1 MLLTAMS
8 ILALTA
14 KPSTNWGHKPL
25 VFHPLRVIAI
35 GLALLLPMQAH
46 ATTRV
51 YLIRGL
57 LGWLVAPMNQLAT
70 DLQAQGATVEM
81 SSWADITLAT
91 AACTHRNDRLVFVAH
106 SLGAPMATAAAA
118 LAQRLCGARVRVI
131 AIDPVPGG
139 QALNSP
145 TTAFIGPLG
154 GTIAGAHNIRVQGHN
169 HIGMAEDEAMRQRIV
184 TAVMGR

>member
-1 MLLTAMS
+1 M
-8 ILALTA
+8 
-14 KPSTNWGHKPL
+14 
-25 VFHPLRVIAI
+25 FHPLRVIAI
-35 GLALLLPMQAH
+35 GLALLPPVQAN
-46 ATTRV
+46 AATRV

-81 SSWADITLAT
+81 SSWTDITLAT
-91 AACTHRNDRLVFVAH
+91 DACAHRHDHLVFVAH
-106 SLGAPMATAAAA
+106 SLAGPMATVTAAAA
-118 LAQRLCGARVRVI
+118 RLCGARVHVI

-154 GTIAGAHNIRVQGHN
+154 GTVAGAHNIRVQGHN